1 MSGDRMAHPLLISLA
16 NIMADFRI
24 KSSHNAFVL
33 LALLPVPKFLDKN
46 KKARGI
52 LGDRLVHA
60 CLDFVLRP
68 LKIGAS
74 IGIMMTD
81 PLGYRRFCFT
91 PCAAYMVDTQEAV
104 MLAGVAGKTSHL
116 TLASY
121 KQFGDPIRHQPRTA
135 STTLSQRHAI
145 RSKAD
150 PSGDISAY
158 AREAMKYRLNG
169 VDELFWRDWP
179 GAEPS
184 NFLTPEPLHH
194 WHKAFWDHDAKW
206 CIRAVG
212 SEEIDFRFSIVPYRI
227 GFRQFKEGISKL
239 KQVTGR
245 EHRDAERYMVAVIS
259 GAVPKDFLIAIR
271 AMMDFRYL
279 AQAPVIDDEDCNN
292 IEKALR
298 EFHEH
303 KDAILEAKAR
313 VGAHNKPIDN
323 WWIPKLEMLQSV
335 VANIR
340 ANGAAFQW
348 SADITEHAHITEIKK
363 PARAGNGLDYDSQIC
378 RALDRKDKIRRFDL
392 ATSIRAAGIQF
403 GQDSKPEI
411 DDDWYSDD
419 DGDGDGDDGMPHRID
434 QTSDLLARISPL
446 SSSGGPR
453 RQTVNYFQRA
463 DDLQQGK
470 HPTAPR
476 PFRTFKMGS
485 TAFQLP
491 RDPQLKKLSID
502 IASQQFDLPDL
513 RPALAEYLRRIS
525 SNGIDLASVPI
536 GGRRSA
542 SSGCNL
548 PIDYIQ
554 VWTTMRIQL
563 KQYHRPSDT
572 AQPHTLLASPP
583 SKEWPVGRYD
593 TVVVNTDPS
602 KKWPYSGLEGKQKVS
617 IQAMFFY

>member
-1 MSGDRMAHPLLISLA
+1 MSGDRVAHPLLISLA

-46 KKARGI
+46 KKARSV

-60 CLDFVLRP
+60 CLDFVLKP

-121 KQFGDPIRHQPRTA
+121 KEFGDSFRHQPRTA
-135 STTLSQRHAI
+135 SITLSQRHAI
-145 RSKAD
+145 RKKAD
-150 PSGDISAY
+150 PSGDLPAY
-158 AREAMKYRLNG
+158 AREAMKFRLNG

-184 NFLTPEPLHH
+184 KFLTPEPLHH

-212 SEEIDFRFSIVPYRI
+212 SEEIDFRFSILPYRV

-245 EHRDAERYMVAVIS
+245 EHRDAERYMVATIA
-259 GAVPKDFLIAIR
+259 GAVPKNFLIAIR
-271 AMMDFRYL
+271 ALMDFRYL
-279 AQAPVIDDEDCNN
+279 AQAPVISDDDCNN
-292 IEKALR
+292 IENALR
-298 EFHEH
+298 EFHKH
-303 KDAILEAKAR
+303 KDAILEAGAR
-313 VGAHNKPIDN
+313 VGAHNNPIDN

-335 VANIR
+335 VPNIR
-340 ANGAAFQW
+340 ANGAVFQW
-348 SADITEHAHITEIKK
+348 SADITEHAHITQIKK

-378 RALDRKDKIRRFDL
+378 RTLDRTDKIRRFDL

-403 GQDSKPEI
+403 GHDSNSEI
-411 DDDWYSDD
+411 DDNWYDDASDVD
-419 DGDGDGDDGMPHRID
+419 NGMPYQID
-434 QTSDLLARISPL
+434 QTSNLLANINSVSAL
-446 SSSGGPR
+446 GGSQ
-453 RQTVNYFQRA
+453 RQIVDYFQRA
-463 DDLQQGK
+463 IDLQQGK
-470 HPTAPR
+470 HPRAPR
-476 PFRTFKMGS
+476 PFRTFTMAS

-491 RDPQLKKLSID
+491 RDPQLRKILID
-502 IASQQFDLPDL
+502 VTSQKFDLPDL

-525 SNGIDLASVPI
+525 SNDVDLCSVPI

-542 SSGCNL
+542 SSSYSL
-548 PIDYIQ
+548 PVDSIQ
-554 VWTTMRIQL
+554 VWTTMRIQV
-563 KQYHRPSDT
+563 KQYHRPSI
-572 AQPHTLLASPP
+572 AARPQTLMASPP

-593 TVVVNTDPS
+593 TVLVNTDPS
-602 KKWPYSGLEGKQKVS
+602 KKWPHSGLEGKANIYS
-617 IQAMFFY
+617 